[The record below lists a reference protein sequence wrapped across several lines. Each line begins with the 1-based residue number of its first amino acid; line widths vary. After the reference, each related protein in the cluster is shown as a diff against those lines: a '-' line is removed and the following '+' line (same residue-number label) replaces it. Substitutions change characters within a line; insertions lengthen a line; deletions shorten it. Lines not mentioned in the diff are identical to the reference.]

1 MYTYIYYKD
10 RVELPNTV
18 ISAYV
23 QGASIV
29 HIDKKQCC
37 LVLVLVYIRII
48 KRKLCVRLQFEF
60 PLMQGHSQRIWKAL
74 QATIQQLL

>member
-29 HIDKKQCC
+29 HIDKKKT
-37 LVLVLVYIRII
+37 VLSSSSSYVH
-48 KRKLCVRLQFEF
+48 
-60 PLMQGHSQRIWKAL
+60 PNN
-74 QATIQQLL
+74 